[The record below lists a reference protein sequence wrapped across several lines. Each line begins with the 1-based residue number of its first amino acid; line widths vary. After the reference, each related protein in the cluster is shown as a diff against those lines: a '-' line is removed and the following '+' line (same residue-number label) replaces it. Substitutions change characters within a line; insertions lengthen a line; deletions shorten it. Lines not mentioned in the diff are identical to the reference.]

1 MRVGGFYAFFF
12 LVWQGILRFYVK
24 QVFDLLGYFLD
35 LENKGRLYLEKI
47 VLGFLPYEKILDNVG
62 STLLG

>member
-1 MRVGGFYAFFF
+1 M
-12 LVWQGILRFYVK
+12 LK

>member
-12 LVWQGILRFYVK
+12 LVWQGIFRFDVEK
-24 QVFDLLGYFLD
+24 VFDLLGYFLD
-35 LENKGRLYLEKI
+35 LKNEGRLYLEKI
-47 VLGFLPYEKILDNVG
+47 VLGFLPYEKILDDVG